1 MNVIK
6 VKFNIDI
13 DNEQQLKSFNNFVA
27 SLKSN
32 GGTSPVI
39 EAPVK
44 DIKAKQE
51 ATVQQPATQQTTKPA
66 AQASTPEPGANEGE
80 HTAVKKLDAI
90 RKLIGLKA
98 GEHRE
103 AMKLKLNEYG
113 VSTATDLPVDKY
125 AEFHEYLEKLA

>member
-13 DNEQQLKSFNNFVA
+13 DNEQQLKSFNAFVT

-32 GGTSPVI
+32 DGASPIV

-44 DIKAKQE
+44 DIKAKQDVT
-51 ATVQQPATQQTTKPA
+51 AVQQTTTQPTTQPA
-66 AQASTPEPGANEGE
+66 AQAVTQPAKAPEGE
-80 HTAVKKLDAI
+80 FTAVKKLDAI
-90 RKLIGLKA
+90 RKLIGEKA

-103 AMKLKLNEYG
+103 TMKAKLVAYG
-113 VSTATDLPVDKY
+113 VGTATDLPVDKY
-125 AEFHEYLEKLA
+125 EEFHAFLESL

>member
-13 DNEQQLKSFNNFVA
+13 DNEQQLKSFNAFVA

-32 GGTSPVI
+32 GGASPII

-44 DIKAKQE
+44 DIKAKVPQ
-51 ATVQQPATQQTTKPA
+51 ATTQTATQPAVS
-66 AQASTPEPGANEGE
+66 STPEPGANEGE
-80 HTAVKKLDAI
+80 HTAIKKLDAI

-98 GEHRE
+98 GSHRDV
-103 AMKLKLNEYG
+103 MKQKLNEYG

-125 AEFHEYLEKLA
+125 TEFHAFLEGLA